1 MKNVDF
7 QSVIKFSEQIFTD
20 NNISE
25 KDILDVS
32 QKINSIEQNLSIYKG
47 ILSIFYFFKF
57 KKTLY
62 SDLDFLV
69 TNKIFLKCKSFLDG
83 YRMKPAD
90 VGDLFLNILKTQTNS
105 YHRDVLLGCFFG
117 SLWSFMNDPKSTDI
131 SSYYGVE
138 IAKTAFSID
147 RFDIYNKI
155 KIKDK
160 DIRVVSMAGSG
171 KKDVKLLN
179 ISTMAS
185 VITAVLCKKFGYNIV
200 LAKTIA
206 RATSSISGSADV
218 FEILGVNLNLSKEK
232 MVDIMLKTGL
242 GVFNINNIVPELNS
256 IYDGKLHNVQVF
268 AGLVG
273 GAAIVNPINADL
285 ISYGLTRGSTK
296 TCLEIL
302 SKIYPEKNII
312 VLQGENLKKESVVD
326 QMSIDG
332 NTQICRR
339 INGINKCMVLTPADF
354 GFKSLSIQYL
364 KTGHSKEENLKKFVN
379 FLKGYGS
386 KELEQIVSMEVSVN
400 LFGLEIINEFKKGAD
415 MAVEIIRSGC
425 GIKLLEDMVISSDGD
440 LEKFN
445 RLVNL

>member
-1 MKNVDF
+1 MKDGDL
-7 QSVIKFSEQIFTD
+7 QSIVKFSEQIFTD
-20 NNISE
+20 SSISE
-25 KDILDVS
+25 KDILSVS
-32 QKINSIEQNLSIYKG
+32 QKIYSIEQNMSIYKG

-57 KKTLY
+57 KKNLY
-62 SDLDFLV
+62 LDLDFLL
-69 TNKIFLKCKSFLDG
+69 TNKIFLKCSSLLDG
-83 YRMKPAD
+83 YKMKPKD
-90 VGDLFLNILKTQTNS
+90 VGDLFFDILKPQTNS
-105 YHRDVLLGCFFG
+105 DHRDVLLGCFFG
-117 SLWSFMNDPKSTDI
+117 SLWSFMNDPQNTEI
-131 SSYYGVE
+131 SSDYGVE
-138 IAKTAFSID
+138 IAKIAFSID
-147 RFDIYNKI
+147 QFDIYNKI

-218 FEILGVNLNLSKEK
+218 FEIVGVNLNISQEK
-232 MVDIMLKTGL
+232 MLDIMLETGL
-242 GVFNINNIVPELNS
+242 GVFNINNIVPKLNS

-273 GAAIVNPINADL
+273 GAAIVSPINADL
-285 ISYGLTRGSTK
+285 INYGLTRGSTK
-296 TCLEIL
+296 TCLQIL

-332 NTQICRR
+332 STQLSMR
-339 INGINKCMVLTPADF
+339 INGIDKSMFLTPKDF
-354 GFKSLSIQYL
+354 GFESLSVEYL
-364 KTGHSKEENLKKFVN
+364 KTGNSKEENLKKFAN
-379 FLKGYGS
+379 FLKGCGG

-400 LFGLEIINEFKKGAD
+400 LFGLGVINDFKKGAD
-415 MAVEIIRSGC
+415 MAIEIIRSGS
-425 GIKLLEDMVISSDGD
+425 GIKLIEDLVVSSGGD